1 MKPTNPTSKTTS
13 FSNYDD
19 NGSEDNHQNSRFQ
32 VAKVNDENPNDQQ
45 IIPNGSSPQMPL
57 SAQQLSVAYSNNTY
71 YDSNNVKSFRYYTRE
86 VLPRADHYRNVMS
99 AHCHVS
105 RPTLDELHFG
115 QTEMNKV
122 S

>member
-1 MKPTNPTSKTTS
+1 MKPTNPTSTTTS

-32 VAKVNDENPNDQQ
+32 VAKVNDENPNDQSN

-86 VLPRADHYRNVMS
+86 VLPRADHYRNMS
-99 AHCHVS
+99 VHYHVS

-115 QTEMNKV
+115 QTEMDKV

>member
-1 MKPTNPTSKTTS
+1 MKPTNPTSTTS

-32 VAKVNDENPNDQQ
+32 VAKVNDENPNDQSN

-57 SAQQLSVAYSNNTY
+57 SAQQLSVAHSNNTY

-86 VLPRADHYRNVMS
+86 VLPRADHYRNIMS
-99 AHCHVS
+99 VHRHVS

>member
-86 VLPRADHYRNVMS
+86 VLPRADHYRNIMS
-99 AHCHVS
+99 VHRHVS